1 MGGPRCAV
9 SRSKLVAP
17 ELGRSRRMARCVAE
31 IYSSDQ
37 GHRSA
42 TLVTHVFVSNLLSAL
57 CSLLTFVSLRPPARP
72 SILLA
77 FTTTLGHSKAQL
89 HRRHSSDLTPVEAF
103 PTIHLARSKS
113 FSPCLIYS
121 SGLGIAE
128 PQICQ
133 PSKYQIATTT
143 CLPCRRHLCR
153 VSTAGTV
160 LFLLW
165 TSPPFLRQSSHLP
178 NCRPTV
184 MELQLQIL
192 QRPTRT
198 TTLSPM
204 QTIGLGASVRI

>member
-1 MGGPRCAV
+1 MCYGTLLGRGSLDRKIGTWQCRAVAAPIDGNFSQRYLGARFTNQTRFRISMGGPRCAV

-37 GHRSA
+37 VHRSA

-77 FTTTLGHSKAQL
+77 STTTLGRSKAQL

-113 FSPCLIYS
+113 FSPCLI
-121 SGLGIAE
+121 
-128 PQICQ
+128 
-133 PSKYQIATTT
+133 
-143 CLPCRRHLCR
+143 
-153 VSTAGTV
+153 
-160 LFLLW
+160 
-165 TSPPFLRQSSHLP
+165 
-178 NCRPTV
+178 
-184 MELQLQIL
+184 
-192 QRPTRT
+192 
-198 TTLSPM
+198 
-204 QTIGLGASVRI
+204 